1 MLMPVNQGFF
11 EIINSFHCKISDWME
26 GSVLWERKAEN
37 LLYIKEICKYAQNRK
52 MQYKNTAFF
61 DFILHKLSFCYF
73 NCMLCNLVTPIDNC
87 LDFTKI
93 SLTSSA

>member
-1 MLMPVNQGFF
+1 M
-11 EIINSFHCKISDWME
+11 HKI
-26 GSVLWERKAEN
+26 K
-37 LLYIKEICKYAQNRK
+37 K